1 MGSESS
7 VNQARK
13 KIIRFALFS
22 DGLWDMFFGFVFLSF
37 AVYPMTRALLSPVYN
52 LLIFGI
58 EIVLL
63 FAGWVIA
70 KRMIVYPRIGTV
82 KLDHY
87 SKVNFQR
94 LTLIIFVSFLI
105 TGALAIAIINGFIV
119 EPVWKSLP
127 GWIKDLDVDI
137 TFSILLILLLYFAAL
152 RTGIIRIG
160 IYGLFLGIGNIVST
174 YLQVY
179 KNSLFLYPTFIS
191 GLVIFIFGVWL
202 FINFLR
208 KYEIIEPA

>member
-1 MGSESS
+1 MNSESS

-37 AVYPMTRALLSPVYN
+37 AVYPMTRAFLGPVYN
-52 LLIFGI
+52 LFLFGI

-63 FAGWVIA
+63 FAAWLIA
-70 KRMIVYPRIGTV
+70 KRIIVFPRIGTV

-87 SKVNFQR
+87 SKVNFQK

-105 TGALAIAIINGFIV
+105 TGALVIGIINGFIV

-127 GWIKDLDVDI
+127 GWITNLDVDI
-137 TFSILLILLLYFAAL
+137 TFSLLLILLLYFAAL
-152 RTGIIRIG
+152 RTGIKRIG
-160 IYGLFLGIGNIVST
+160 IYGLFLGIGNIIST

-179 KNSLFLYPTFIS
+179 KNALFLYPTFIS
-191 GLVIFIFGVWL
+191 GSVIFIFGLWL
-202 FINFLR
+202 FINFL
-208 KYEIIEPA
+208 KTYEIIEPA